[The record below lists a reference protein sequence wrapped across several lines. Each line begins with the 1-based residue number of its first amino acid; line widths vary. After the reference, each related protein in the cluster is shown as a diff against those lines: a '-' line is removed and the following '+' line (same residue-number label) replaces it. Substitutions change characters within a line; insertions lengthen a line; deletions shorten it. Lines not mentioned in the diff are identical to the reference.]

1 MAQIHP
7 SAIVDP
13 RAELAEDVV
22 VGPFCL
28 VGPNVKIG
36 DGTVLRSH
44 VVAEGRTTIGRRNTI
59 YAGASIGCAPQD
71 KKYAGEDTMLVVGD
85 DNVIRENCTFSI
97 GTTQDH
103 GITRVGSRGLF
114 MANAHVAHDC
124 VVGDDVILAN
134 NVALGGHVTVEDH
147 AILGGQAAVHQ
158 FGRVGA
164 YSMVG
169 GASGVLQDV
178 PPFVICHLNPCQP
191 AGLNTVGLRRAG
203 FADEAIRALRRAYG
217 LVYREGLTLKDALAQ
232 IRELAQSVPAAQ
244 TELTHFADF
253 IAASTRG
260 IIRPKAQ

>member
-13 RAELAEDVV
+13 RAELADDVV

-36 DGTVLRSH
+36 AGTVLRSH
-44 VVAEGRTTIGRRNTI
+44 VVVDGRTTIGERNTI

-71 KKYAGEDTMLVVGD
+71 KKYAGEDTLLVVGD

-97 GTTQDH
+97 GTVQDH
-103 GITRVGSRGLF
+103 GITKVGSRGLF

-134 NVALGGHVTVEDH
+134 NVALGGHVTMESH
-147 AILGGQAAVHQ
+147 AIIGGQAAVHQ

-164 YSMVG
+164 YAMVG

-178 PPFVICHLNPCQP
+178 PPYVICHLNPCQP
-191 AGLNTVGLRRAG
+191 AGLNIVGLRRAG
-203 FADEAIRALRRAYG
+203 FSDDAVRALRRAYG
-217 LVYREGLTLKDALAQ
+217 YVYREGLTIKEAVEKIELLKQEFPAAEP
-232 IRELAQSVPAAQ
+232 ELA
-244 TELTHFADF
+244 HFAEF
-253 IAASTRG
+253 ISASKRG
-260 IIRPKAQ
+260 IIRQKAD